1 MTNEQNKDDLAK
13 LKREII
19 FLQREIKRLKFKN
32 STLFKVLNLINWLI
46 FTCFSQYILSYIINY
61 NNSEIS
67 NSKIEFKIFP
77 SKNDNVKLYTII
89 FSYKNYYFKVKVNKE
104 IDKGIIYSDAIV
116 SKDLVFQIPQKLK
129 FKNLYNRWFL
139 IYESL
144 GILTICCILIFTQ
157 IVVFYWK
164 QNEEY
169 YPLLTITTL
178 NIIAFI
184 GISIFALHIHKIF

>member
-1 MTNEQNKDDLAK
+1 MINEQNKDDLAK

-32 STLFKVLNLINWLI
+32 STLFKLLNLINWLI
-46 FTCFSQYILSYIINY
+46 FTCFSQYILSYIFNF

-67 NSKIEFKIFP
+67 NSQIEFKIFP
-77 SKNDNVKLYTII
+77 SINNNVRLYTII
-89 FSYKNYYFKVKVNKE
+89 FSYENYTFRVKINKE
-104 IDKGIIYSDAIV
+104 IDRSIIYSDAIV

-144 GILTICCILIFTQ
+144 GILTICSILIFTH
-157 IVVFYWK
+157 IVVYYWK

-178 NIIAFI
+178 NSLAFL
-184 GISIFALHIHKIF
+184 GIVYFAIYIHKIS

>member
-19 FLQREIKRLKFKN
+19 LLQREINHLKFKN
-32 STLFKVLNLINWLI
+32 SFLFKTLNIINWVI
-46 FTCFSQYILSYIINY
+46 FICFLQYILSYIFSF
-61 NNSEIS
+61 NNSEIP
-67 NSKIEFKIFP
+67 NSKIEFKTHP
-77 SKNDNVKLYTII
+77 YKNENVKLYTII

-104 IDKGIIYSDAIV
+104 IDKGIIYSDAII

-129 FKNLYNRWFL
+129 FKNLNNRWFF

-144 GILTICCILIFTQ
+144 GILTICSILIFTQ

-178 NIIAFI
+178 NSIAFI
-184 GISIFALHIHKIF
+184 GISIFALYIHKIF

>member
-19 FLQREIKRLKFKN
+19 LLQREIKRLKFKN

-46 FTCFSQYILSYIINY
+46 FICFSQYILSYIFNF

-67 NSKIEFKIFP
+67 NSQIEFKIFP
-77 SKNDNVKLYTII
+77 SINDNVRLYTII
-89 FSYKNYYFKVKVNKE
+89 FSYENYTFRVKINKE
-104 IDKGIIYSDAIV
+104 LDRSIIYSDAIV

-129 FKNLYNRWFL
+129 FKNLNNRWFF

-144 GILTICCILIFTQ
+144 GILTICSILIFTQ

-178 NIIAFI
+178 NSIAFI
-184 GISIFALHIHKIF
+184 GISAFALYIHKIF

>member
-1 MTNEQNKDDLAK
+1 MTNEQNKVDLAK

-19 FLQREIKRLKFKN
+19 LLQREINHLKFKN
-32 STLFKVLNLINWLI
+32 SSLFKTLNIINWVI
-46 FTCFSQYILSYIINY
+46 FICFLQYILSYIFSS
-61 NNSEIS
+61 NNSEIP
-67 NSKIEFKIFP
+67 NSKIEFKTHP
-77 SKNDNVKLYTII
+77 YKNENVKLYTII

-104 IDKGIIYSDAIV
+104 IDKGIIYSDAII

-129 FKNLYNRWFL
+129 FKNLNNRWFF

-144 GILTICCILIFTQ
+144 GILTICSILIFTQ

-184 GISIFALHIHKIF
+184 GISIFALYIHKIF

>member
-19 FLQREIKRLKFKN
+19 LLQREINHLKFKN
-32 STLFKVLNLINWLI
+32 SFLFKTLNIINWVI
-46 FTCFSQYILSYIINY
+46 FICFLQYILSYIFSS
-61 NNSEIS
+61 NNSEIP
-67 NSKIEFKIFP
+67 NSKIEFKTHP
-77 SKNDNVKLYTII
+77 YKNENVKLYTII

-104 IDKGIIYSDAIV
+104 IDKGIIYSDAII

-129 FKNLYNRWFL
+129 FKNLNNRWFF

-144 GILTICCILIFTQ
+144 GILTICSILIFTQ

-178 NIIAFI
+178 NSIAFI
-184 GISIFALHIHKIF
+184 GISIFALYIHKIF